1 MKHPI
6 HFIMAGGAGCFITG
20 AVLFITGIASEKPVL
35 KTAGCW
41 FAIAAFAIA
50 SLPLFAVL
58 VMTLVEKLRR
68 K

>member
-6 HFIMAGGAGCFITG
+6 HFIMVGGAGCLITG
-20 AVLFITGIASEKPVL
+20 GVVFIAGILFEKPVL
-35 KTAGCW
+35 NTVGCW

-58 VMTLVEKLRR
+58 VMSLVEKLRR